1 MFTIV
6 NIELYLAIGTHKV
19 ISSGQITLLKAKDWT
34 NNLSGSVVME
44 SITKPVFILLGVIGF
59 HTTTQLKSIH
69 YCHQIRFIIL

>member
-1 MFTIV
+1 MITIV
-6 NIELYLAIGTHKV
+6 NIGLYLAIGTHKL
-19 ISSGQITLLKAKDWT
+19 ISSGHITLPKARKWT
-34 NNLSGSVVME
+34 NNLSGSVIME